1 MSPWPASASKVERD
15 RWQKAQRRG
24 GGRQACRTRQR
35 QKSVRLPREH
45 GPDAIAELAR
55 LAKEAQSEQARISAC
70 NALLDRA
77 YGRSQASQLIEID
90 LPDVSK
96 VQGITDALTAI
107 LRSTADGELTPSE
120 AQALGGLL
128 ETQRKAIESAELEAR
143 IEQLEQ
149 IARKR

>member
-1 MSPWPASASKVERD
+1 MSGSKPGE
-15 RWQKAQRRG
+15 RRG
-24 GGRQACRTRQR
+24 GRKAGVPNKATVEIRA
-35 QKSVRLPREH
+35 LAREH
-45 GPDAIAELAR
+45 GPDVIKELAR

-77 YGRSQASQLIEID
+77 YGRSQASQLIQLD

-96 VQGITDALTAI
+96 LGGITEALTAI
-107 LRSTADGELTPSE
+107 LRSTANGELTPSE

-128 ETQRKAIESAELEAR
+128 ETQRKAIETVELEAR

-149 IARKR
+149 TARKK